1 MIRFNCPHCRRA
13 YQLPAALAGLPL
25 VCKGCAQRF
34 VPAAQ
39 PDAPPAAPPPP
50 PAPKIERSVAPP
62 APRPVA
68 PVPRA
73 EPPKPEPKP
82 VPPAPSAADTA
93 SATANDVLMS
103 KPDSTP
109 DIDFNV
115 GGPTAASLS
124 DANRQK
130 PKGLSSAEFAV
141 PQPAADTDRDA
152 ASVPE
157 LDLDALARA
166 RTEAEL
172 NVPPKPPAARARTQ
186 PLLELP
192 VPPPPKALPKRE
204 PRPAPAPPPEPEPEP
219 AARSGLIPFAADLFA
234 LVVLLAGGMLVGEL
248 IVKKH
253 TGAVLSSAAEN
264 PIESLLWAA
273 VPLLLALVYLLLAG
287 RGLSLGARVRGR

>member
-1 MIRFNCPHCRRA
+1 
-13 YQLPAALAGLPL
+13 LPSALAGLPL

-39 PDAPPAAPPPP
+39 PAAPPPAAPPP
-50 PAPKIERSVAPP
+50 PAPKIERSIAPP
-62 APRPVA
+62 APKPDAPKPPPKPVA
-68 PVPRA
+68 PAAQV

-82 VPPAPSAADTA
+82 VPPSAADTA
-93 SATANDVLMS
+93 TATGGNDVLVS

-130 PKGLSSAEFAV
+130 PKGLSSADVAV
-141 PQPAADTDRDA
+141 PRPASDTDRDT

-157 LDLDALARA
+157 LDLDQLARA

-172 NVPPKPPAARARTQ
+172 EVQSKPPEARARTEAD
-186 PLLELP
+186 LVLP
-192 VPPPPKALPKRE
+192 VPPTPKALPKRE
-204 PRPAPAPPPEPEPEP
+204 PRRAPQPKPQPQPQPEPAPEP

-234 LVVLLAGGMLVGEL
+234 LVLLLAGGMLAGEM
-248 IVKKH
+248 IVQKH
-253 TGAVLSSAAEN
+253 TGAVLANAAEN
-264 PIESLLWAA
+264 PIEAVLWGT
-273 VPLLLALVYLLLAG
+273 VPLLLALVYVLLAG
-287 RGLSLGARVRGR
+287 RGLSLGARLRGK